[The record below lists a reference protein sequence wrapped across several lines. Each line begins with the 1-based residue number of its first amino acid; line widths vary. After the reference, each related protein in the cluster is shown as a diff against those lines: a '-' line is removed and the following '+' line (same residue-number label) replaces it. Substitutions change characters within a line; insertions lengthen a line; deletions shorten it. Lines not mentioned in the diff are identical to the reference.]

1 MTNSDQKLE
10 FVFNKLTAIDKINV
24 EAIIQKLNV
33 LTLKIQTID
42 AQILELLSK

>member
-10 FVFNKLTAIDKINV
+10 FVFNKLTDIDKINV